1 MKKRDEG
8 RRYSLRVREEACC
21 EEGRTRLQRWRW
33 DEMVV
38 VRQPVTDNSDLSHA
52 GTGWNIEEPDKKIK
66 KIESFYKTFYS
77 SLN

>member
-1 MKKRDEG
+1 
-8 RRYSLRVREEACC
+8 
-21 EEGRTRLQRWRW
+21 
-33 DEMVV
+33 MVM

-52 GTGWNIEEPDKKIK
+52 GTGWNIEEPDRIK